1 MRTLIIISAVAKQYS
16 PASAFLY
23 GIYNVS
29 TNTNVSETACAR
41 HFVFPCPEKQNVLR
55 QSRSPKPPR
64 SGPDG
69 GLASSGV
76 RKAFCFSVSGKTKCS
91 APITLTQAPA
101 KRFRGGLAS
110 SGVRKAF
117 WFSVSG
123 KTKCSAPNTLTQAPA
138 KRFRGGL
145 APAAKR
151 SGVQGHCPWSAG
163 FAEVGYA
170 QARRGLILTPLAQA
184 GDDQYHQGNQIGQ
197 RLENL
202 LRAAIQPRNV

>member
-41 HFVFPCPEKQNVLR
+41 HFGFPCPEKQNVLR

-76 RKAFCFSVSGKTKCS
+76 RKAF
-91 APITLTQAPA
+91 
-101 KRFRGGLAS
+101 
-110 SGVRKAF
+110 

-123 KTKCSAPNTLTQAPA
+123 KTKCPAPITLTQASA

-170 QARRGLILTPLAQA
+170 QARRRLILTPLAQA

>member
-101 KRFRGGLAS
+101 KRSRWRPCLQRRAQGILVFR
-110 SGVRKAF
+110 VRKNKMFCAKHTHP
-117 WFSVSG
+117 SPREAVQRGPCPRREAVRGPGALPLVSG
-123 KTKCSAPNTLTQAPA
+123 I
-138 KRFRGGL
+138 RGSRLRPGPPG
-145 APAAKR
+145 ADPHAA
-151 SGVQGHCPWSAG
+151 CAG
-163 FAEVGYA
+163 W
-170 QARRGLILTPLAQA
+170 
-184 GDDQYHQGNQIGQ
+184 
-197 RLENL
+197 
-202 LRAAIQPRNV
+202 